1 VNDKQGENEVRIR
14 TNISRRGRGR
24 ALAAAAALFAVT
36 LAACGGGSTSGPET
50 TQGPGTTA
58 AGGGGGTE
66 TTVPAVGGTLRVV
79 HPTAPT
85 TLDPAAGNSGYD
97 HIYLYPMFDTLV
109 NWTEETLEATPGLAK
124 SWEYTA
130 PQTLV
135 FTLNEGVTFHDGT
148 PFNAEAV
155 KKNLERAKTWEK
167 SNIKGDLATIDTVE
181 VVSEYVVQLN
191 LNSPDSALPLILSDR
206 AGMMVSPTAWEADPE
221 GFGSKP
227 VGTGPFIFREF
238 RTGELVS
245 MDRYE
250 DYWGEKAYLD
260 AIEFSI
266 IIDRDTGINAVVSGE
281 QDFTFNVPPNKLSR
295 VQNQQNLVVDLSPGL
310 FHYEFYVNLGRAP
323 FDDVRVREAMAIAI
337 DRDAFVAATQEGTGE
352 PAWGPLPSSHWAYAK
367 SLEPTFAYN
376 PERAKQLLAEAGYPN
391 GLTIEVVSWTDEPSV
406 RRAEV
411 LQAQFAAVGITMNVV
426 TTEVP
431 QATASF
437 FNDKRYDAYLA
448 AWTGRPDP
456 ALTYTL
462 VFSKNGYFNTAGVE
476 TPGLEDAIKASRSV
490 ADQTERAK
498 AFLEVERIVSENVLY
513 IPIAFPPD
521 FAVYS
526 TKVGN
531 YTPNLLA
538 KPKLNYVTLTP

>member
-1 VNDKQGENEVRIR
+1 VSNR

-24 ALAAAAALFAVT
+24 ALAAMAAAFAVT
-36 LAACGGGSTSGPET
+36 LAACGGGSSSPDT
-50 TQGPGTTA
+50 TAGPGTTA
-58 AGGGGGTE
+58 AGGGGTE
-66 TTVPAVGGTLRVV
+66 TTAPAQGGTLRVV

-85 TLDPAAGNSGYD
+85 TLDPAAGNSGFD

-109 NWTEETLEATPGLAK
+109 NWTEETLEAIPGLAT
-124 SWEYTA
+124 SWEYPD

-155 KKNLERAKTWEK
+155 KANIERSKTWEK

-191 LNSPDSALPLILSDR
+191 LNSADSALPLILSDR
-206 AGMMVSPTAWEADPE
+206 AGMMVSPTAWEADPD

-238 RTGELVS
+238 RTGELVA
-245 MDRYE
+245 MDRWA
-250 DYWGEKAYLD
+250 DYWGQPANLD

-281 QDFTFNVPPNKLSR
+281 QDFTFNIPPNQLPR
-295 VQNQQNLVVDLSPGL
+295 VQAQQNLVVDLSPGL
-310 FHYEFYVNLGRAP
+310 FHYQFYVNLGRPP

-337 DRDAFVAATQEGTGE
+337 DRDGFVAATQEGTGE
-352 PAWGPLPSSHWAYAK
+352 VAWGALPSSHWAYAK
-367 SLEPTFAYN
+367 ALEPTFAYD
-376 PERAKQLLAEAGYPN
+376 PERAKQLLAEAGYAN
-391 GLTIEVVSWTDEPSV
+391 GLTIEVVSWTDDPSV

-456 ALTYTL
+456 SLTYAL

-476 TPGLEDAIKASRSV
+476 TPGLEDAIAASRSV

-498 AFLEVERIVSENVLY
+498 AFLEAERIVSENVLY
-513 IPIAFPPD
+513 IPVAYPPD
-521 FAVYS
+521 FSLYS
-526 TKVGN
+526 NKVGN

-538 KPKLNYVTLTP
+538 KPKLNYVTLAP

>member
-1 VNDKQGENEVRIR
+1 MNDKQGEKYVLNR
-14 TNISRRGRGR
+14 TNFSRRGRGR
-24 ALAAAAALFAVT
+24 ALAAAAAALAVT
-36 LAACGGGSTSGPET
+36 LAACGGGSSSPDT
-50 TQGPGTTA
+50 TGGPGTTA
-58 AGGGGGTE
+58 AGGGGTE
-66 TTVPAVGGTLRVV
+66 TTVPAQGGTLRVV

-85 TLDPAAGNSGYD
+85 TLDPAAGNSGFD

-109 NWTEETLEATPGLAK
+109 NWTEETLEAIPGLA
-124 SWEYTA
+124 SAWEYPD

-155 KKNLERAKTWEK
+155 KANIERSKTWEK
-167 SNIKGDLATIDTVE
+167 SNIKGDLASVDTVE
-181 VVSEYVVQLN
+181 VVSEFVVQFN
-191 LNSPDSALPLILSDR
+191 LNAPDSALPLILSDR
-206 AGMMVSPTAWEADPE
+206 AGMMVSPAAWEADPD
-221 GFGSKP
+221 GFGSNP

-245 MDRYE
+245 MDRHE
-250 DYWGEKAYLD
+250 DYWGQPANLD

-281 QDFTFNVPPNKLSR
+281 QDFTFNVPPNQLPR
-295 VQNQQNLVVDLSPGL
+295 VQNQQNLVVDLSAGL
-310 FHYEFYVNLGRAP
+310 FHYEFYVNLGRPP
-323 FDDVRVREAMAIAI
+323 FDDVRVREALAIAI

-352 PAWGPLPSSHWAYAK
+352 VAWGVLPSTHWAYAK
-367 SLEPTFAYN
+367 SLEPTFAYD
-376 PERAKQLLAEAGYPN
+376 PERAKQLLADAGYAD
-391 GLTIEVVSWTDEPSV
+391 GLTIEVVSWTDDPSV

-411 LQAQFAAVGITMNVV
+411 LQAQFAAVGVTMNVV

-456 ALTYTL
+456 ALTYAL

-476 TPGLEDAIKASRSV
+476 TPGLEAAIAATRAV
-490 ADQTERAK
+490 TDQSERAL
-498 AFLEVERIVSENVLY
+498 AFLEAERIVAENVLY
-513 IPIAFPPD
+513 IPVAFPPD
-521 FAVYS
+521 FSVYS
-526 TKVGN
+526 NKVGN
-531 YTPNLLA
+531 YKPNLLA
-538 KPKLNYVTLTP
+538 KPKLNYVTLAP